1 MLGSNIF
8 LFTLLT
14 ILLDNYCLAF
24 NVNIT
29 LSLHASRRGITLLFH
44 ASRHCLWVYK
54 LSWITCKQDKK
65 NSFTNTP
72 RAYILFFNLSIFF
85 HPCNKTRNSIRNR
98 VGQHNLKGLP
108 PAANFSIRGSTISHI
123 RLILQK
129 ISRVLPQQSPKPI
142 NQLWKDLESNEVFRK
157 PHQFYRQ
164 IEDKT

>member
-1 MLGSNIF
+1 MLTSPYRSMQADVASPCCSMQVDIACESINSHESLASKIKKKLIHKHTESLHSLLQPLNIF
-8 LFTLLT
+8 
-14 ILLDNYCLAF
+14 
-24 NVNIT
+24 
-29 LSLHASRRGITLLFH
+29 S
-44 ASRHCLWVYK
+44 
-54 LSWITCKQDKK
+54 
-65 NSFTNTP
+65 
-72 RAYILFFNLSIFF
+72 
-85 HPCNKTRNSIRNR
+85 PCNQTRNSIRNR